1 MTADTP
7 TPYSGFDTMPIS
19 GKWRGGASD
28 AALTDTDPW
37 SGAVLTELPTATTE
51 DLDEAYAAAQAA
63 QHDWADRLPGER
75 ATVMR
80 AAADIMDARREEIID
95 WLVRESGGTLGKC
108 AVEWAVARAGFH
120 EAAALPHHAE
130 GSIVPSDIP
139 GKESRVYRTP
149 VGVIALISPW
159 DFPLFLTNRTLAPAL
174 ALGNAVVLKPSS
186 DTPVTGGLLHAKIL
200 EEAGLPAG
208 VLNVVVGPGA
218 EIGNA
223 MVAHPVPAV
232 VSFTGSTAVGL
243 GITRIA
249 GIKKLC
255 LELGGNGPLI
265 VLDDADLPAAV
276 EAAVFG
282 SFFNSGQICMRA
294 NRIIVD
300 ASIHD
305 EFVERFLTRVR
316 TLVVGDPSE
325 PGTQIGPV
333 INAGQRD
340 SVLDK
345 VSRAV
350 DAGARLLLGGEPG
363 GPAGLS
369 LPPHVLLG
377 TNDVATAREEVFG
390 PAITIIRA
398 RDESDALRIA
408 NDTEYGLSSAVFTA
422 DGERGARFALQLD
435 AGMTHVND
443 SPVNAEPNTAYG
455 GEKQSGLGRF
465 GGRWAVN
472 EFTTDHWVSLQ
483 HRRREYLL

>member
-1 MTADTP
+1 MTTTAP
-7 TPYSGFDTMPIS
+7 TPYSGFDVMPIG
-19 GKWRGGASD
+19 GKWRRGASETV
-28 AALTDTDPW
+28 LIDTDPW
-37 SGAVLTELPTATTE
+37 SGEVVAELPLATTE
-51 DLDEAYAAAQAA
+51 DLDDAYTAAQGA
-63 QHDWADRLPGER
+63 QRDWADRLPGER
-75 ATVMR
+75 AAVMR
-80 AAADIMDARREEIID
+80 AAADIMDARREEIIG
-95 WLVRESGGTLGKC
+95 WLIRESGGTVGKC
-108 AVEWAVARAGFH
+108 EVEWAVARAGFH

-130 GSIVPSDIP
+130 GGILASDIP
-139 GKESRVYRTP
+139 GKENRVYRTP
-149 VGVIALISPW
+149 VGVVALISPW

-208 VLNVVVGPGA
+208 VLNVVVGRGTD
-218 EIGNA
+218 IGNA
-223 MVAHPVPAV
+223 VVAHPVPAV
-232 VSFTGSTAVGL
+232 VSFTGSTEIGL

-255 LELGGNGPLI
+255 LELGGNGPLV
-265 VLDDADLPAAV
+265 VLDDADLPYAV

-282 SFFNSGQICMRA
+282 AFFNSGQICMRA

-300 ASIHD
+300 TSIHD
-305 EFVERFLTRVR
+305 EFVARFLARVR
-316 TLVVGDPSE
+316 TLVVGNPADPS
-325 PGTQIGPV
+325 TDIGPV
-333 INAGQRD
+333 IHAAQRD

-345 VSRAV
+345 VRRARA
-350 DAGARLLLGGEPG
+350 AGARVLLGGEPG

-390 PAITIIRA
+390 PAITIIEA

-422 DGERGARFALQLD
+422 DGERGARFARQLEV
-435 AGMTHVND
+435 GMTHVND

-455 GEKQSGLGRF
+455 GVKQSGLGRF
-465 GGRWAVN
+465 GGRWAVD

-483 HRRREYLL
+483 HHPRGYAF

>member
-1 MTADTP
+1 MTTDAP
-7 TPYSGFDTMPIS
+7 TPYASFDTMPIG
-19 GKWRGGASD
+19 GKWRRGASD
-28 AALTDTDPW
+28 TVLADTDPW
-37 SGAVLTELPTATTE
+37 SGEVLAELPMATTE
-51 DLDEAYAAAQAA
+51 DLDEAYTAVRGAQR
-63 QHDWADRLPGER
+63 DWSDRLPGER
-75 ATVMR
+75 AAVMR
-80 AAADIMDARREEIID
+80 AAAGIMDARREEIIG

-108 AVEWAVARAGFH
+108 EIEWAVTRAGFH

-130 GSIVPSDIP
+130 GSILPSDIP
-139 GKESRVYRTP
+139 GKENRVYRTP
-149 VGVIALISPW
+149 VGVVALISPW

-218 EIGNA
+218 DIGNA

-232 VSFTGSTAVGL
+232 VSFTGSTAVGV
-243 GITRIA
+243 GITRVA

-255 LELGGNGPLI
+255 LELGGNGPLV
-265 VLDDADLPAAV
+265 VLDDADLPYAV

-305 EFVERFLTRVR
+305 EFVAQFLARVR
-316 TLVVGDPSE
+316 TLAVGNPADPK
-325 PGTQIGPV
+325 TDIGPV
-333 INAGQRD
+333 IHAGQRD

-345 VSRAV
+345 IRRAQ

-369 LPPHVLLG
+369 VPPHVLLG

-390 PAITIIRA
+390 PTITIIEA
-398 RDESDALRIA
+398 RGESDALRIA

-422 DGERGARFALQLD
+422 DAERGARFALQLEV
-435 AGMTHVND
+435 GMTHIND

-465 GGRWAVN
+465 GGRWAMN

-483 HRRREYLL
+483 HRRRGYSF